1 MGLSV
6 KQRVGLELQR
16 SLRHTNEQLH
26 PLRTLF
32 WECTLRCNMSC
43 RHCGSD
49 CKVAPA
55 VKDMPAEDFL
65 RVIDSITPH
74 VDPHKVFIIFT
85 GGEALLRDDLEQ
97 VGRELYRREYPWGV
111 VTNGFLLDEKR
122 LASLLASGMHSITV
136 SLDGFEEQHN
146 WIRRHQQSFEKATE
160 AIRLLSQTKDILWD
174 VVTCVNPRNYPH
186 LHEFMEYLVSLGVPA
201 WRLFSI
207 FPMGRAAGDPDLQLT
222 DEQFR
227 GILDFIATE
236 RGVKGSEKGVKRS
249 EKTNVQD
256 GSIVPSL
263 PLTPSHSLSLPNIN
277 VSYACEGFLGPYEQK
292 VRDHFFYCRSGVEV
306 ASIRCDGGISGC
318 TSVRSHMDQGNI
330 YTDDFWEVWQNRFQ
344 VMRDRSWARKGR
356 CKECKVWRYC
366 EGSGLHL
373 YDDNGDLL
381 VCHYNR
387 IYNK

>member
-136 SLDGFEEQHN
+136 SFDGFEEQHN
-146 WIRRHQQSFEKATE
+146 WIRRHPQSFEKATE
-160 AIRLLSQTKDILWD
+160 AIRLLAQTKDILWD

-186 LHEFMEYLVSLGVPA
+186 LHEFKEYLVSLGVPA

-227 GILDFIATE
+227 GILDFSEGE
-236 RGVKGSEKGVKRS
+236 RSKVKGERS
-249 EKTNVQD
+249 
-256 GSIVPSL
+256 IA
-263 PLTPSHSLSLPNIN
+263 

-330 YTDDFWEVWQNRFQ
+330 YRDDFWEVWQNRFQ

>member
-1 MGLSV
+1 MSV
-6 KQRVGLELQR
+6 RQRVGLELQR

-26 PLRTLF
+26 PLRSLF

-49 CKVAPA
+49 CRIQPA

-65 RVIDSITPH
+65 RVIDNITPH
-74 VDPHKVFIIFT
+74 IDPHKVFIIFT
-85 GGEALLRDDLEQ
+85 GGEALLRDDLEK
-97 VGRELYRREYPWGV
+97 VGLELYRREYPWGL

-122 LASLLASGMHSITV
+122 LESLLASGMHSITV

-146 WIRRHQQSFEKATE
+146 WIRRHPQSFEKATE
-160 AIRLLSQTKDILWD
+160 AVKLLAQQKDLLWD
-174 VVTCVNPRNYPH
+174 VVTCVNPRSYGQ
-186 LHEFMEYLVSLGVPA
+186 LAEFKNYLVSIGVHR

-207 FPMGRAAGDPDLQLT
+207 FPMGRAANDPELQLS
-222 DEQFR
+222 DEQYR
-227 GILDFIATE
+227 GILDFI
-236 RGVKGSEKGVKRS
+236 KRS
-249 EKTNVQD
+249 REED
-256 GSIVPSL
+256 SRIS
-263 PLTPSHSLSLPNIN
+263 
-277 VSYACEGFLGPYEQK
+277 VSYSCEGFLGEYEQK

-330 YTDDFWEVWQNRFQ
+330 YQDDFWKVWQNRFQ
-344 VMRDRSWARKGR
+344 VMRDRSWAKKGQ
-356 CKECKVWRYC
+356 CKNCKVWRYC

-381 VCHYNR
+381 TCHYHR
-387 IYNK
+387 LGK

>member
-136 SLDGFEEQHN
+136 SFDGFEEQHN
-146 WIRRHQQSFEKATE
+146 WIRRHPQSFEKATE
-160 AIRLLSQTKDILWD
+160 AIRLLAQTKDILWD

-186 LHEFMEYLVSLGVPA
+186 LHEFKEYLVSLGVPA

-227 GILDFIATE
+227 GILDFIEGE
-236 RGVKGSEKGVKRS
+236 RSKVKGERS
-249 EKTNVQD
+249 
-256 GSIVPSL
+256 IA
-263 PLTPSHSLSLPNIN
+263 

-330 YTDDFWEVWQNRFQ
+330 YRDDFWEVWQNRFQ